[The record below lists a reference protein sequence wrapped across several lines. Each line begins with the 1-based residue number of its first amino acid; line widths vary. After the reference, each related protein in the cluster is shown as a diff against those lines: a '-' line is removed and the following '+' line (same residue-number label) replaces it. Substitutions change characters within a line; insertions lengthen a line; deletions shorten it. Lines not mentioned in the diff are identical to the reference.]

1 MSEEHPAAGDAAH
14 DDGPA
19 QYSRT
24 EQDAIRDAVLAGE
37 VPHCPRCT
45 AHPAMHRKAIG
56 GGSFG
61 LGYQRKR
68 DWFVCPRCRRSA
80 IFDLKRGTRN

>member
-1 MSEEHPAAGDAAH
+1 MTDAVPD

-19 QYSRT
+19 QYASA
-24 EQDAIRDAVLAGE
+24 EQAQIRAAVLAE
-37 VPHCPRCT
+37 QAPVCPRCPS
-45 AHPAMHRKAIG
+45 HPVMTRKGIG

-68 DWFVCPRCRRSA
+68 DWFVCPGCRRSA
-80 IFDLKRGTRN
+80 IFDLRRGTRN

>member
-1 MSEEHPAAGDAAH
+1 VSDAREQ

-19 QYSRT
+19 QYSLA
-24 EQDAIRDAVLAGE
+24 EHAQIRDAVIAE
-37 VPHCPRCT
+37 HSPHCPRCDT
-45 AHPAMHRKAIG
+45 HPVMLGKNIG

-68 DWFVCPRCRRSA
+68 DWFVCPSCKRSA

>member
-1 MSEEHPAAGDAAH
+1 MTGPLDRE
-14 DDGPA
+14 DGPA
-19 QYSRT
+19 QYSLA
-24 EQDAIRDAVLAGE
+24 EQAEIRAAVVLTA
-37 VPHCPRCT
+37 VPHCPRCD
-45 AHPAMHRKAIG
+45 AHPAMTRKEIG

>member
-1 MSEEHPAAGDAAH
+1 VSDAVPAG
-14 DDGPA
+14 DGPA
-19 QYSRT
+19 QYSLA
-24 EQDAIRDAVLAGE
+24 EQGEIRAALLAE
-37 VPHCPRCT
+37 ELPRCPRCDG
-45 AHPAMHRKAIG
+45 HPVLVRKGIG

-68 DWFVCPRCRRSA
+68 DWFVCPSCRRSA

>member
-1 MSEEHPAAGDAAH
+1 MTDGSPH

-19 QYSRT
+19 QYSLPEQGEIRT
-24 EQDAIRDAVLAGE
+24 EVLADLP
-37 VPHCPRCT
+37 PHCPRCPM
-45 AHPAMHRKAIG
+45 HPVMSRKGIG

-68 DWFVCPRCRRSA
+68 DWFVCPVCRRSA
-80 IFDLKRGTRN
+80 IFDLRRGTRN

>member
-1 MSEEHPAAGDAAH
+1 MTGVLDR

-19 QYSRT
+19 QYSLA
-24 EQDAIRDAVLAGE
+24 EQAEIRAVVLGAA
-37 VPHCPRCT
+37 VPHCPRCDT
-45 AHPAMHRKAIG
+45 HPAMSRKEIG

-80 IFDLKRGTRN
+80 IFDLRRGTRN

>member
-1 MSEEHPAAGDAAH
+1 MSDAPETPASGN
-14 DDGPA
+14 GPA
-19 QYSRT
+19 QYDAA
-24 EQDAIRDAVLAGE
+24 EQASIRAAAVAGD
-37 VPHCPRCT
+37 VPHCPRC
-45 AHPAMHRKAIG
+45 AAQPAMVRKAIG

-68 DWFVCPRCRRSA
+68 DWFVCPSCRRSA

>member
-1 MSEEHPAAGDAAH
+1 VTDADTDA
-14 DDGPA
+14 DGPA
-19 QYSRT
+19 QYSAA
-24 EQDAIRDAVLAGE
+24 EQAIIRDAVLSAE
-37 VPHCPRCT
+37 VPHCPRCA
-45 AHPAMHRKAIG
+45 AHPAMTRKEIG

-80 IFDLKRGTRN
+80 IFDLRRGTRN

>member
-1 MSEEHPAAGDAAH
+1 MPDA
-14 DDGPA
+14 GPA
-19 QYSRT
+19 QYSLA
-24 EQDAIRDAVLAGE
+24 EQAQIREAVLSE
-37 VPHCPRCT
+37 QVPHCPRCAT
-45 AHPAMHRKAIG
+45 HPAMSRKGIG

-68 DWFVCPRCRRSA
+68 DWFVCPSCSRSA

>member
-1 MSEEHPAAGDAAH
+1 MNDHPEALT
-14 DDGPA
+14 GPA
-19 QYSRT
+19 QYSLA
-24 EQDAIRDAVLAGE
+24 EQAQIRDAVLAE
-37 VPHCPRCT
+37 SVPHCPRCA
-45 AHPAMHRKAIG
+45 AHPAMSRKGIG

-68 DWFVCPRCRRSA
+68 DWFVCPSCRRSA

>member
-1 MSEEHPAAGDAAH
+1 VTEASGGG
-14 DDGPA
+14 DGPA
-19 QYSRT
+19 QYSADEQAGIRT
-24 EQDAIRDAVLAGE
+24 AVLAGSAP
-37 VPHCPRCT
+37 VCPRCGS
-45 AHPAMHRKAIG
+45 HPTMSRKAIG

-68 DWFVCPRCRRSA
+68 DWFVCPSCHRSA

>member
-1 MSEEHPAAGDAAH
+1 MTAAESAA
-14 DDGPA
+14 DGPA
-19 QYSRT
+19 QYSAD
-24 EQDAIRDAVLAGE
+24 EQASIRGAVLAE
-37 VPHCPRCT
+37 AVPHCPRCET
-45 AHPAMHRKAIG
+45 HPAMTRKAIG

-80 IFDLKRGTRN
+80 IFDLRRGTRN

>member
-1 MSEEHPAAGDAAH
+1 MTDSPH

-19 QYSRT
+19 QYSPV
-24 EQDAIRDAVLAGE
+24 EQAEIKADVLVEA
-37 VPHCPRCT
+37 VPHCPRCES
-45 AHPAMHRKAIG
+45 HPALVRKGIG

-68 DWFVCPRCRRSA
+68 DWFVCPSCRRSA

>member
-1 MSEEHPAAGDAAH
+1 MTDDGAVPG
-14 DDGPA
+14 DGPA
-19 QYSRT
+19 QYSPA
-24 EQDAIRDAVLAGE
+24 EQSVIRMAVLAE
-37 VPHCPRCT
+37 SAPHCPRCE
-45 AHPAMHRKAIG
+45 AHPALIRKGIG

-68 DWFVCPRCRRSA
+68 DWFVCPHCRRSA

>member
-1 MSEEHPAAGDAAH
+1 MSEPRAP

-19 QYSRT
+19 QYSIA
-24 EQDAIRDAVLAGE
+24 EQAAIRAAAAQDVA
-37 VPHCPRCT
+37 PHCPRCPT
-45 AHPAMHRKAIG
+45 HPVMSRKGIG

-68 DWFVCPRCRRSA
+68 DWFVCPGCHRSA

>member
-1 MSEEHPAAGDAAH
+1 MTDGATA

-19 QYSRT
+19 QYSLA
-24 EQDAIRDAVLAGE
+24 EQQEIRAAVLEERA
-37 VPHCPRCT
+37 PYCPRCA
-45 AHPAMHRKAIG
+45 AHPVLVRKGIG

-68 DWFVCPRCRRSA
+68 DWFVCPGCRRSA

>member
-1 MSEEHPAAGDAAH
+1 MGRA
-14 DDGPA
+14 DGPA
-19 QYSRT
+19 QYSLA
-24 EQDAIRDAVLAGE
+24 EQAEIRAAVLADAA
-37 VPHCPRCT
+37 PLCPRCPV
-45 AHPAMHRKAIG
+45 HPMMSRKAIG

-68 DWFVCPRCRRSA
+68 DWFVCPSCHRSA

>member
-1 MSEEHPAAGDAAH
+1 MTKPFDR

-19 QYSRT
+19 QYSLA
-24 EQDAIRDAVLAGE
+24 EQGQIRASVVDAA
-37 VPHCPRCT
+37 VPHCPRCD
-45 AHPAMHRKAIG
+45 AHPAMTRKEIG

-80 IFDLKRGTRN
+80 IFDLRRGTRN

>member
-1 MSEEHPAAGDAAH
+1 MTDAPMP

-19 QYSRT
+19 QFSLA
-24 EQDAIRDAVLAGE
+24 EQEEIRAAVLAGQ
-37 VPHCPRCT
+37 VPHCPRCA
-45 AHPAMHRKAIG
+45 AHPAMTRKHIG

-68 DWFVCPRCRRSA
+68 DWFVCPSCRRSA

>member
-1 MSEEHPAAGDAAH
+1 MTDLPHS
-14 DDGPA
+14 DGPA
-19 QYSRT
+19 QYSLVELT
-24 EQDAIRDAVLAGE
+24 QIREVVLHDRQ
-37 VPHCPRCT
+37 PHCPRCAAQPVMT
-45 AHPAMHRKAIG
+45 RKAIG

-68 DWFVCPRCRRSA
+68 DWFVCPTCRRSA

>member
-1 MSEEHPAAGDAAH
+1 MSDAVEGATGG
-14 DDGPA
+14 DGPA
-19 QYSRT
+19 QYDAA
-24 EQDAIRDAVLAGE
+24 EQGAIRAAAVEGA
-37 VPHCPRCT
+37 VPHCPRCP
-45 AHPAMHRKAIG
+45 AQPAMVRKAIG

-68 DWFVCPRCRRSA
+68 DWFVCPSCRRSA

>member
-1 MSEEHPAAGDAAH
+1 M
-14 DDGPA
+14 
-19 QYSRT
+19 T
-24 EQDAIRDAVLAGE
+24 
-37 VPHCPRCT
+37 
-45 AHPAMHRKAIG
+45 RKGIG

-68 DWFVCPRCRRSA
+68 DWFVCPACRRSA

>member
-1 MSEEHPAAGDAAH
+1 MTEGAGAG
-14 DDGPA
+14 DGPA
-19 QYSRT
+19 QYSLAEQAGIRT
-24 EQDAIRDAVLAGE
+24 AVLAE
-37 VPHCPRCT
+37 IAPLCPRCP
-45 AHPAMHRKAIG
+45 AHPTMSRKAIG

-68 DWFVCPRCRRSA
+68 DWFVCPMCHRSA

>member
-1 MSEEHPAAGDAAH
+1 MSEAAAAP
-14 DDGPA
+14 DGGPA
-19 QYSRT
+19 QYSLT
-24 EQDAIRDAVLAGE
+24 EQAAIRDAVLAE
-37 VPHCPRCT
+37 AVPHCPRCA
-45 AHPAMHRKAIG
+45 AHPVLTRKGIG

-68 DWFVCPRCRRSA
+68 DWFVCPSCRRSA

>member
-1 MSEEHPAAGDAAH
+1 MTGAAEAG
-14 DDGPA
+14 DGPA
-19 QYSRT
+19 QYSAT
-24 EQDAIRDAVLAGE
+24 EQAEIRAAVIAE
-37 VPHCPRCT
+37 QRPHCPRCA
-45 AHPAMHRKAIG
+45 AHPAMVRKAIG

-68 DWFVCPRCRRSA
+68 DWLVCPTCHRSA

>member
-1 MSEEHPAAGDAAH
+1 MSDAPADPSSG
-14 DDGPA
+14 DGPA
-19 QYSRT
+19 QYSAA
-24 EQDAIRDAVLAGE
+24 EQGAIRDAALAGA
-37 VPHCPRCT
+37 VPHCPRCD
-45 AHPAMHRKAIG
+45 AHPAMTRKAIG

-61 LGYQRKR
+61 LGYQRRR

>member
-1 MSEEHPAAGDAAH
+1 MSDAPESA
-14 DDGPA
+14 DGPA
-19 QYSRT
+19 QYSQA
-24 EQDAIRDAVLAGE
+24 EQGTIREAVLHDRL
-37 VPHCPRCT
+37 PHCPRCA
-45 AHPAMHRKAIG
+45 AHPVMTRKGIG

-68 DWFVCPRCRRSA
+68 DWFVCPACRRSA

>member
-1 MSEEHPAAGDAAH
+1 MSEAGVAAG
-14 DDGPA
+14 DGPA
-19 QYSRT
+19 QYSLA
-24 EQDAIRDAVLAGE
+24 EQSEIRAAVLAALT
-37 VPHCPRCT
+37 PHCPRC
-45 AHPAMHRKAIG
+45 AGHPALIRKAIG

-68 DWFVCPRCRRSA
+68 DWFVCPRCHRSA

>member
-1 MSEEHPAAGDAAH
+1 MSEAPPSS
-14 DDGPA
+14 DGPA
-19 QYSRT
+19 QYSLP
-24 EQDAIRDAVLAGE
+24 EQAQIREAVLSDAV
-37 VPHCPRCT
+37 PRCPRCET
-45 AHPAMHRKAIG
+45 HPAMVRKGIG

-80 IFDLKRGTRN
+80 IYDLRRGTRN

>member
-1 MSEEHPAAGDAAH
+1 MRDDGAVSG
-14 DDGPA
+14 DGPA
-19 QYSRT
+19 QYSLA
-24 EQDAIRDAVLAGE
+24 EQSVIRAAVLAE
-37 VPHCPRCT
+37 SAPHCPRCE
-45 AHPAMHRKAIG
+45 AHPALIRKGIG

-68 DWFVCPRCRRSA
+68 DWFVCPHCRRSA